1 MNFSFLVRI
10 IKYFGKGNR
19 NMNKLLVTIAASL
32 AVLGVVFAQ
41 VPGGFGQDPQEAPR
55 PGQGGFPLG
64 QGGGRQGGGGG
75 SVVVTA
81 NEKYL
86 FVVTGGTIYKYDVES
101 TILKGKAEVPS
112 AQVRRFPEKPNN

>member
-1 MNFSFLVRI
+1 
-10 IKYFGKGNR
+10 
-19 NMNKLLVTIAASL
+19 MNKLLVTIAACL

-64 QGGGRQGGGGG
+64 QGVGRQGSGG
-75 SVVVTA
+75 SVVVTS

-86 FVVTGGTIYKYDVES
+86 FVVTGGIIYKYDVES
-101 TILKGKAEVPS
+101 MVLKGKVEVPTN
-112 AQVRRFPEKPNN
+112 QGRRFPEKPSN

>member
-1 MNFSFLVRI
+1 
-10 IKYFGKGNR
+10 
-19 NMNKLLVTIAASL
+19 MNKLLVTIAASL

-55 PGQGGFPLG
+55 PGQGPFPLG
-64 QGGGRQGGGGG
+64 QGGGRNGGGGG
-75 SVVVTA
+75 GVVITA

-101 TILKGKAEVPS
+101 MILKGKAEVPTN
-112 AQVRRFPEKPNN
+112 QGRRSPEKPNN

>member
-1 MNFSFLVRI
+1 
-10 IKYFGKGNR
+10 
-19 NMNKLLVTIAASL
+19 MNKLLVTIAASL

-55 PGQGGFPLG
+55 PGQGGLG
-64 QGGGRQGGGGG
+64 QGGGRNGGAGG
-75 SVVVTA
+75 VVVTA

-101 TILKGKAEVPS
+101 MILKGKAEVPS

>member
-10 IKYFGKGNR
+10 IKYFGKENK

-41 VPGGFGQDPQEAPR
+41 GQGVFGQDPQEAPR

-64 QGGGRQGGGGG
+64 QGGGRQGAGG

-86 FVVTGGTIYKYDVES
+86 FVVTGGIIYKYDVES
-101 TILKGKAEVPS
+101 MVLKGKVEVPTN
-112 AQVRRFPEKPNN
+112 QGRRFPEKPSN

>member
-10 IKYFGKGNR
+10 IKYFGKENR

-32 AVLGVVFAQ
+32 AVLSVVFAQ
-41 VPGGFGQDPQEAPR
+41 GQGVFIQDPQEAPR

-64 QGGGRQGGGGG
+64 QGGGRQGNG

-101 TILKGKAEVPS
+101 MILKGKAEVPTN
-112 AQVRRFPEKPNN
+112 QGRRSPEKPNN

>member
-1 MNFSFLVRI
+1 
-10 IKYFGKGNR
+10 
-19 NMNKLLVTIAASL
+19 MNKLLVTIAASL

-64 QGGGRQGGGGG
+64 QGSGRQGNG

-101 TILKGKAEVPS
+101 MVLKGKLEVPTN
-112 AQVRRFPEKPNN
+112 QGRRFPEKPNN